1 MPSMSFAVAWPL
13 WLLAGL
19 PLIWLLAWT
28 HRSSLSRR
36 RLVGAALLR
45 SGALSLVCIALTGPT
60 LHQGIH
66 DISVVYALDISR
78 SISPAFLRAA
88 LDWIGEANARYKPA
102 QVRYVVFAD
111 KAKMVNTARDIVS
124 MEITPDRE
132 TAQPGDAIAP
142 PRSIDQR
149 AIDQGATNLESALL
163 TSLFGFAPDHAKRL
177 VLLTDGNQ
185 TEGDLWRAL
194 PRVRAEKI
202 RIFTIPAAVAVESD
216 AWIEAVVVPESVR
229 QQEPVTIR
237 VRVFSRSATRAR
249 VEMRS
254 ADKILGT
261 QSAALS
267 PGANEFSFP
276 TRLRKLGA
284 NDIVVQVFAQGDQF
298 VHNDA
303 LSETVWVGPR
313 PKVLY
318 VEGSPE
324 SANHLADAL
333 KRQGI
338 DVDVAR
344 IEQLV
349 SEPALLDGTDGVIL
363 SDIRA
368 DSIDAATGRRLE
380 IFVRDLGGGLIFAA
394 GENTYGKDGFSKSA
408 LERLLPVKFEARSK
422 RKDLDLVLLID
433 RSYSMRG
440 GKLELAKSAALAT
453 LDLLDKDHRLAV
465 VAFDSMPHDVVPLA
479 KVGSKRRAE
488 DLIRSMTSSGQTNIF
503 NGLWHAH
510 RLLQASPA
518 KTRHIILLSDG
529 NTAPPPG
536 ETVKSSSEEA
546 MAIIRKV
553 REDTARAIGA
563 VTAPDA
569 LEGIAP
575 GGYPDLL
582 EKLVAAKITLT
593 TVAIGDKPN
602 VELMAHLAALAEGK
616 SYVAKRDTEIPGLFV
631 AETRRLVGQSIVEE
645 PFHPIVKGR
654 SPATAGVDFST
665 GPRLKGFVITKPK
678 KFSDVLLEAK
688 KGQPLLAET
697 RYGLGKTVAFLSD
710 VKNRWSADWIDWEGY
725 GQLWGQI
732 VRDSIRRDI
741 GTEFQWRVMREGAE
755 AVVVLR
761 VFGPD
766 GTYRNGLS
774 PKVRIGSPDGQST
787 VKQLRQVAPGEYR
800 TRVSLGVSRAAPYRF
815 ELVESPGLS
824 KQAVARAGIRNVFY
838 PYSDEYRVLP
848 ANVDLLKAISETTG
862 GRFAPKTGDIFAN
875 LGDGGTGS
883 KALWQYFA
891 LAALLLFLLD
901 IVVRRAPWTFS
912 VKRYSRQSGDV
923 LGAAR
928 TP

>member
-19 PLIWLLAWT
+19 PLVWLLAWT

-36 RLVGAALLR
+36 RVVGAALLR
-45 SGALSLVCIALTGPT
+45 SGALSLVCIALMGPT
-60 LHQGIH
+60 LHKGVH

-78 SISPAFLRAA
+78 SVSPAFLRAA
-88 LDWIGEANARYKPA
+88 LDWIDEANARYKPA

-111 KAKMVNTARDIVS
+111 KAKMVNAARDIGS
-124 MEITPDRE
+124 MEITPERQ
-132 TAQPGDAIAP
+132 TAQPGDAIVP
-142 PRSIDQR
+142 PWSIDQR
-149 AIDQGATNLESALL
+149 ALDQGATNLESALL

-237 VRVFSRSATRAR
+237 VRVFSRSATHAR
-249 VEMRS
+249 VQMRS

-267 PGANEFSFP
+267 PGANEFSFA
-276 TRLRKLGA
+276 TRLRKPGA

-298 VHNDA
+298 GSNDA

-324 SANHLADAL
+324 SANFLADAL
-333 KRQGI
+333 RRQGI
-338 DVDVAR
+338 DVNVAR

-349 SEPALLDGTDGVIL
+349 SEPALLLDGADGVIL
-363 SDIRA
+363 SDLRA
-368 DSIDAATGRRLE
+368 HSIDAATGRRLE
-380 IFVRDLGGGLIFAA
+380 SYVRDLGGGLIFAA
-394 GENTYGKDGFSKSA
+394 GENTYGKDGFSRSA

-422 RKDLDLVLLID
+422 HKDLDLVLLID
-433 RSYSMRG
+433 RSHSMRG
-440 GKLELAKSAALAT
+440 HKLELAKSAALAT

-479 KVGSKRRAE
+479 RVGSKRRAE
-488 DLIRSMTSSGQTNIF
+488 DLIRSMTSGGQTNIF

-518 KTRHIILLSDG
+518 KIKHIILLSDG

-563 VTAPDA
+563 VTEPDA
-569 LEGIAP
+569 LEGIVP

-602 VELMAHLAALAEGK
+602 VELMAHLAALAEGN

-766 GTYRNGLS
+766 GAYRNGLS
-774 PKVRIGSPDGQST
+774 PKVRIGSPDGQSAVT
-787 VKQLRQVAPGEYR
+787 QLRQVAPGEYR
-800 TRVSLGVSRAAPYRF
+800 TRVPLGAARTAPYRF

-838 PYSDEYRVLP
+838 PYPDEYRVLP
-848 ANVDLLKAISETTG
+848 ANLELLKVIGETTG
-862 GRFAPKTGDIFAN
+862 GSFAPKTGDIFAD
-875 LGDGGTGS
+875 LGDGGTVS

-901 IVVRRAPWTFS
+901 IVVRRAP
-912 VKRYSRQSGDV
+912 YSGQAV
-923 LGAAR
+923 LAVVR
-928 TP
+928 